1 MELQLN
7 KVGHDFYERVDLPAV
22 ACETMRENIVPD
34 SCADIARIVDTTGVV
49 CLTSRDMMADGR
61 FSASGTVDVAVL
73 YIPEKG
79 GGPCVL
85 RYQIPFQ
92 YSGEGQ
98 ESELE
103 HFDVCAVLQSVDTR
117 VLNPRK
123 VLTRVNL
130 ALHPSGCRKRRLDLC
145 SGAGQEE
152 SGLQLLRRKCETK
165 VIAAVREK
173 EFNFVEELPLA
184 AGREGAAEILSTR
197 LKIRCGDSKI
207 IGNKIVVKGMISA
220 HVLYREE
227 SGGINLLQQELPFS
241 QIMEGGGM
249 EESWECRGEGQLLGL
264 DCSIGSEGSRDDSHI
279 LTLAV
284 QMRTRATVWRAEELE
299 LIADLYST
307 AAPVK
312 TRMEEIT
319 LQEAHQMQSRR
330 INGRELLETGVAV
343 KNVVDTTI
351 SCGIFHQK
359 SGSDHLEIPVIARC
373 LYMDENDMLHS
384 VERSFQ
390 IPCPAEIGEDCHLSG
405 QGDCRGEVMAS
416 ILPEGIELRFPIDC
430 IMESWRAGRYLCVAG
445 VEAEEEG
452 PDRAAAPSLVLRK
465 FDRQES
471 LWSVAK
477 QYRTT
482 CRAILEV
489 NEIESEQQIPTDR
502 LLLIPRARA

>member
-1 MELQLN
+1 MELQLHQ
-7 KVGHDFYERVDLPAV
+7 VGYDFYERVDLPAV
-22 ACETMRENIVPD
+22 SCETMRENIVPD

-79 GGPCVL
+79 GGPCAL

-98 ESELE
+98 ERELE
-103 HFDVCAVLQSVDTR
+103 HFEVRAVLKSLDTR
-117 VLNPRK
+117 ALNPRK
-123 VLTRVNL
+123 VLTRVDL
-130 ALHPSGCRKRRLDLC
+130 MLHPTGCRKRRLELC
-145 SGAGQEE
+145 SAQEQE
-152 SGLQLLRRKCETK
+152 GSGLQFLRRTCESK
-165 VIAAVREK
+165 VIAALREK
-173 EFNFVEELPLA
+173 EFSFVEELPLA
-184 AGREGAAEILSTR
+184 AGREGATEILSTQ

-227 SGGINLLQQELPFS
+227 GGRLNTLQQELPFS

-249 EESWECRGEGQLLGL
+249 EETWECQSEGQLLAM
-264 DCSIGSEGSRDDSHI
+264 DCAIGSEGSRDDDRV
-279 LTLAV
+279 LTLSL
-284 QMRTRATVWRAEELE
+284 QMRTRAAVWRTVEME

-312 TRMEEIT
+312 TRMEEVA
-319 LQEAHQMQSRR
+319 LQETHQRQSRR

-343 KNVVDTTI
+343 KSVVDTSL
-351 SCGIFHQK
+351 SCGLFQRK
-359 SGSDHLEIPVIARC
+359 TGSDHLEVPVMARC

-390 IPCPAEIGEDCHLSG
+390 LPCPAEIGEDCCLSG
-405 QGDCRGEVMAS
+405 WSDCRGEVMAS
-416 ILPEGIELRFPIDC
+416 ILPEGIELRFPVDC
-430 IMESWRAGRYLCVAG
+430 TIESWRTGRYLCVAG
-445 VEAEEEG
+445 VEEEEEG
-452 PDRAAAPSLVLRK
+452 ASREAEPSLVLRK
-465 FDRQES
+465 FDGQES

-489 NEIESEQQIPTDR
+489 NEIESEQQIPMDR